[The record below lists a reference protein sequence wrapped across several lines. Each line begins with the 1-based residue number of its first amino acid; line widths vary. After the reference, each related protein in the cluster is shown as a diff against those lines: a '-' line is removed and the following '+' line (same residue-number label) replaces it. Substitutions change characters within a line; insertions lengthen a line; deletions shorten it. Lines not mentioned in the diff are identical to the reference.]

1 MAPIDSHTQRAAST
15 EISTDGSQVA
25 FPISFRT
32 WGEFLRDKTRAFGLG
47 VAMAAS
53 TIGIGGLAGKE
64 ARGDMVLSLD
74 ALPGVLAQGAAG
86 TVSQGGNGVYL
97 RIERNNGTTEFNSG
111 FAFNYGGRG
120 HAYVAGHS
128 VFNNLSFNPTFSIGT
143 GPNFNTNPGS
153 IFTAQSFRIAQ
164 GFAGQST
171 IGSALDI
178 AYLSFATEIPGA
190 GTISFPTG
198 ALNTSGNVNLVSF
211 GNLVVR
217 GGENFGQTGDAYGG
231 FANIGGQPPLFGG
244 NPDLYQ
250 RVNMDIFDPASTRA
264 TNGSSGGL
272 VYQDILG
279 TRYALGIATHAQLS
293 IAGVGYQYARFDS
306 AAFQAF
312 HAANMAAVPE
322 PGSLVLLGAFVV
334 AGGAYRR
341 RRKCRTHQRELRS
354 GVELC

>member
-1 MAPIDSHTQRAAST
+1 MTFSGASRDPNQAAFAPAWAYRTRCESMRQKIRAL
-15 EISTDGSQVA
+15 
-25 FPISFRT
+25 
-32 WGEFLRDKTRAFGLG
+32 WLG
-47 VAMAAS
+47 VIVIISAL
-53 TIGIGGLAGKE
+53 GIAGIAENE

-97 RIERNNGTTEFNSG
+97 RIDRNNGTTEFNSG

-153 IFTAQSFRIAQ
+153 IFTADSYRLAP
-164 GFAGQST
+164 GYAGPGT
-171 IGSALDI
+171 IGSALDV

-198 ALNTSGNVNLVSF
+198 TLNTSGNVNLVSF
-211 GNLVVR
+211 GSLVVR
-217 GGENFGQTGDAYGG
+217 DVQNFGQTGDAYGG
-231 FANIGGQPPLFGG
+231 VAAISGLPPLFGG
-244 NPDLYQ
+244 NPELYQ
-250 RVNMDIFDPASTRA
+250 RVNMSIFDPAGTRA

-279 TRYALGIATHAQLS
+279 TRYALGIATQAQTTL
-293 IAGVGYQYARFDS
+293 GGGGYQYARFDS

-312 HAANMAAVPE
+312 HAANMSAVPE
-322 PGSLVLLGAFVV
+322 PSSLVLLGAFVV
-334 AGGAYRR
+334 AGGACRLK
-341 RRKCRTHQRELRS
+341 RKCRTHQRELRS